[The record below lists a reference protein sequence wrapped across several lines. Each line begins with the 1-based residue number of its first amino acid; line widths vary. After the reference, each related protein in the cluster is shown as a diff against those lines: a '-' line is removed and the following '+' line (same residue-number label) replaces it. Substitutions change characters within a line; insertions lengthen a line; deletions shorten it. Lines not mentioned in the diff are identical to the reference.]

1 MPRPRKSALL
11 PIKFPAFSMRA
22 TATLAYIGLGSNLGN
37 RLLILKQAVS
47 ALAQIPETRLLR
59 CSSLYQSLAAE
70 GAAGSADFF
79 NAVAELSTNLNAH
92 ALLDELQAIE
102 LQAGRLRPYHHA
114 PRTLDLDILLFGQ
127 ENITDAPRLIVPHPR
142 LWLRDFAYK
151 PLLELQPDLAR
162 NQHPSSTGTTS
173 CKIHRKNWLPLASL

>member
-37 RLLILKQAVS
+37 RLLILKQAVA

-59 CSSLYQSLAAE
+59 CSSLYQSPAAE

-79 NAVAELSTNLNAH
+79 NAVAELATVLDAH
-92 ALLDELQAIE
+92 TLLSKLQAIE
-102 LQAGRLRPYHHA
+102 LEAGRLRPYRHA

-127 ENITDAPRLIVPHPR
+127 ENIADAPHLIVPHPR
-142 LWLRDFAYK
+142 LWERDFAYL
-151 PLLELQPDLAR
+151 PLLELQPKLAS
-162 NQHPSSTGTTS
+162 NQQPLGSSNTS
-173 CKIHRKNWLPLASL
+173 CQRWLRNWTSTL